1 MSSIEH
7 EWMFGRPPPAVEA
20 AEEFGDEVD
29 DELTSSADTGEPA
42 LESLRELQLP
52 AAKVSIEAVLGLLAA
67 FFIGFIAPLAAFALT
82 MTLRLPPV
90 LRVFAGLLTVG
101 YTGWLAILVARL
113 ASAALEGDDHHT
125 FSLAGSRPGRRTA
138 LPPLYIPLALA
149 MAVRVPRFLPPMNL
163 AVSGWWLLH
172 FGAAAGL
179 GHLAA
184 MKITRDF
191 QLGQLLLAVP
201 CSIAVHFAFL
211 FAANLYLVLS
221 MAAAC
226 KSPLVW
232 LFVWRYRFL
241 IDLLLALVLLM
252 WR

>member
-7 EWMFGRPPPAVEA
+7 EWTFGRRPLAVEV
-20 AEEFGDEVD
+20 AEEFDGSPDDFVADETGDEPP
-29 DELTSSADTGEPA
+29 LQT
-42 LESLRELQLP
+42 LRVLQLP

-67 FFIGFIAPLAAFALT
+67 FFIGFIAPLLAFAAA
-82 MTLRLPPV
+82 MALRWGVVGGL
-90 LRVFAGLLTVG
+90 FAVG
-101 YTGWLAILVARL
+101 TTGWLAILVARL
-113 ASAALEGDDHHT
+113 ASAALEGDNQRS
-125 FSLAGSRPGRRTA
+125 FA
-138 LPPLYIPLALA
+138 LTDRLPATPESGPRLYIPLALA
-149 MAVRVPRFLPPMNL
+149 MAVRVPRFTPPLNL
-163 AVSGWWLLH
+163 IVSGWWLVH

-184 MKITRDF
+184 LKITRDF
-191 QLGQLLLAVP
+191 QIGQLLLAVP

-226 KSPLVW
+226 KTPLVW

-241 IDLLLALVLLM
+241 IDLLLALALLF

>member
-7 EWMFGRPPPAVEA
+7 EWTFGRRPPLAVEVV
-20 AEEFGDEVD
+20 EEF
-29 DELTSSADTGEPA
+29 AGEPDDDLIEGDA
-42 LESLRELQLP
+42 GEPPLETFRELQYP
-52 AAKVSIEAVLGLLAA
+52 AAKASIEAVLGLLAA
-67 FFIGFIAPLAAFALT
+67 FFIGFIAPLAAFGVVVG
-82 MTLRLPPV
+82 LRLGFV
-90 LRVFAGLLTVG
+90 VGLLAIGTA
-101 YTGWLAILVARL
+101 GWLAILVARL
-113 ASAALEGDDHHT
+113 ASAALEGDNPRT
-125 FSLAGSRPGRRTA
+125 FALSNRRPTSADSRPR
-138 LPPLYIPLALA
+138 LYIPLALA
-149 MAVRVPRFLPPMNL
+149 MAVRVPRFTPPMNVL
-163 AVSGWWLLH
+163 VSGWWLVH

-184 MKITRDF
+184 LKITREF

-211 FAANLYLVLS
+211 FAANLYLVLA

-241 IDLLLALVLLM
+241 IDLLLALALLM

>member
-1 MSSIEH
+1 VSSIEH
-7 EWMFGRPPPAVEA
+7 EWTFGRRPPVAVEGM
-20 AEEFGDEVD
+20 EELAGEPD
-29 DELTSSADTGEPA
+29 DEFADADADEPP
-42 LESLRELQLP
+42 LETLRELQSP

-67 FFIGFIAPLAAFALT
+67 FFIGFIAPLAAFAAVIG
-82 MTLRLPPV
+82 MRLGFV
-90 LRVFAGLLTVG
+90 VGLLTIG
-101 YTGWLAILVARL
+101 GAGWLAILVARL
-113 ASAALEGDDHHT
+113 ASAALEGDHQRT
-125 FSLAGSRPGRRTA
+125 FSLSNRPATVKESRPR
-138 LPPLYIPLALA
+138 LYIPLALA
-149 MAVRVPRFLPPMNL
+149 MAVRVPRFTPPLNVL
-163 AVSGWWLLH
+163 VSGWWLVH

-184 MKITRDF
+184 LKITREF

-241 IDLLLALVLLM
+241 IDLLLALALLM